1 MKNFTSKKVSRLE
14 EESVEQLRC
23 AAQSCKEKEISILT
37 LGNQGRWFKKIDTEA
52 KKAIRKW
59 GLCGMEGN

>member
-1 MKNFTSKKVSRLE
+1 MIIIRPMTMKNFTSKKVSRLE

-37 LGNQGRWFKKIDTEA
+37 LGNQGKWFKK
-52 KKAIRKW
+52 
-59 GLCGMEGN
+59 